1 MIDLKIKGLEVKAE
15 ESWTVLETPNFM
27 DSKYRHSVT
36 TKV

>member
-15 ESWTVLETPNFM
+15 EGWTILETPNFM